1 MPPHVGNEQDW
12 DVSVSTGVQSSSA
25 VSLHQQEQNQF
36 PKTVSTTEKIVRF
49 KETTTYREILP
60 LSDITDE
67 EMADV
72 WYNEEEYSEIKNHV
86 TTTIKRAPDGETVQE
101 KDGYC
106 MRGLEGR
113 TKFGARR
120 RKNNKA
126 KALDSVWTT
135 QVRLWKEKI
144 DNPLI
149 IAAAYKPHS
158 TNAKYPAIATAHD
171 DETFVMENVRN
182 TVPIPIITYQH

>member
-1 MPPHVGNEQDW
+1 MPPHVGNDQEW
-12 DVSVSTGVQSSSA
+12 DVSVQSSA
-25 VSLHQQEQNQF
+25 GPLYPQEKTQQF
-36 PKTVSTTEKIVRF
+36 PELVSTTGKTLRF
-49 KETTTYREILP
+49 RETTTYREILP
-60 LSDITDE
+60 LSDITDV
-67 EMADV
+67 EMFDV

-86 TTTIKRAPDGETVQE
+86 TATIKRAAEGESVEE

-126 KALDSVWTT
+126 KALDAVWTT
-135 QVRLWKEKI
+135 QVKLWKEKI
-144 DNPLI
+144 DNPLV
-149 IAAAYKPHS
+149 IATAYKPHS

-171 DETFVMENVRN
+171 DEKYVKEHVRN
-182 TVPIPIITYQH
+182 SS

>member
-1 MPPHVGNEQDW
+1 MPPHVGNEQEL
-12 DVSVSTGVQSSSA
+12 DVSSA
-25 VSLHQQEQNQF
+25 AAPLHQQEMSRLPELVN
-36 PKTVSTTEKIVRF
+36 STTEKAVRF
-49 KETTTYREILP
+49 RETTTYREILP

-86 TTTIKRAPDGETVQE
+86 TATIKRAADGESVDN

-126 KALDSVWTT
+126 KPSYFSPTDFEPDCSNLSR
-135 QVRLWKEKI
+135 QC
-144 DNPLI
+144 
-149 IAAAYKPHS
+149 
-158 TNAKYPAIATAHD
+158 
-171 DETFVMENVRN
+171 
-182 TVPIPIITYQH
+182 

>member
-1 MPPHVGNEQDW
+1 MPPHVGNEQEW
-12 DVSVSTGVQSSSA
+12 DVSLEASTGP
-25 VSLHQQEQNQF
+25 LHQQGNTQASPEIVS
-36 PKTVSTTEKIVRF
+36 KTGKSVTFREI
-49 KETTTYREILP
+49 TTYREILP

-72 WYNEEEYSEIKNHV
+72 WYNEEEYGEIKNHV
-86 TTTIKRAPDGETVQE
+86 TATIKRAADGDSIDEAR
-101 KDGYC
+101 GYC

-126 KALDSVWTT
+126 KALDAVWTT
-135 QVRLWKEKI
+135 QVKLWKERI

-149 IAAAYKPHS
+149 IAAAYKPHA
-158 TNAKYPAIATAHD
+158 TNAKYPAIAVAHD
-171 DETFVMENVRN
+171 DEKFVKQNVRN
-182 TVPIPIITYQH
+182 RA

>member
-1 MPPHVGNEQDW
+1 MPPHVGNEQEW
-12 DVSVSTGVQSSSA
+12 DVSIEATSTVP
-25 VSLHQQEQNQF
+25 LHQQEKTQPF
-36 PKTVSTTEKIVRF
+36 PELISETGENSVRF
-49 KETTTYREILP
+49 RETTTYREILP

-72 WYNEEEYSEIKNHV
+72 WYNEEEYGEIKNHV
-86 TTTIKRAPDGETVQE
+86 TATIKRAADGEPISE
-101 KDGYC
+101 AGGYC

-126 KALDSVWTT
+126 KALDAVWTT
-135 QVRLWKEKI
+135 QVKLWKSKI

-149 IAAAYKPHS
+149 IAAAYKPHA
-158 TNAKYPAIATAHD
+158 TNAKYPAIAVAHD
-171 DETFVMENVRN
+171 DEKFVKEN
-182 TVPIPIITYQH
+182 